1 MEHLGKVPCNPLEEL
16 WISLREVQGKAHL
29 ELRIRTISASGKTP
43 PLLEREP
50 ILLPI
55 SQLQSLLQLL
65 TQAREFCVSRG
76 ILYEAGPA
84 TLVTMEHGE
93 SIAVSLEK
101 RGISVRRDPRIPV
114 RLSVECRLVESEG
127 TRPAKPVSGEI
138 RDISIRGAQV
148 WLPQRLPRFK
158 HVDVSGLLDGKG
170 FQARAQI
177 ANVGLEANRDPTT
190 GFHRHGLQWVAMEP
204 KQREILT
211 TAITKRSKTEQ
222 AMTPPTEV
230 ASVVVGEEKPE
241 EFLEGTLGTS
251 SPETLERRRA
261 ERVALPQPVPLRTRG
276 EAAREVRLLELSLI
290 GSRIEHQGSLQ
301 PGSLCVLEFP
311 IASSPL
317 ALSARVIHSRAR
329 GDKGEP
335 AGTRQL
341 RYESGL
347 TFVDVTPDQQTVL
360 ARIVEWLALGGT
372 VEGILKSP

>member
-16 WISLREVQGKAHL
+16 WVSLREIQGKPQL

-43 PLLEREP
+43 PLSEREP
-50 ILLPI
+50 VLLPI
-55 SQLQSLLQLL
+55 GQLESLLRLL
-65 TQAREFCVSRG
+65 TRAREFCINRG
-76 ILYEAGPA
+76 LLYEPGPA
-84 TLVTMEHGE
+84 TVVTMEQGE
-93 SIAVSLEK
+93 SIALSLEK
-101 RGISVRRDPRIPV
+101 RGITVRRDPRIPV

-127 TRPAKPVSGEI
+127 NRLPKPVSGEM

-158 HVDVSGLLDGKG
+158 HVDVSGLLDGMG

-177 ANVGLEANRDPTT
+177 ANVGLESNRDPTT

-211 TAITKRSKTEQ
+211 TAITKRSESAQGKTPSAEL
-222 AMTPPTEV
+222 AP
-230 ASVVVGEEKPE
+230 VVDGEESPE
-241 EFLEGTLGTS
+241 EILEGTLGTPP
-251 SPETLERRRA
+251 PETLERRRA
-261 ERVALPQPVPLRTRG
+261 ARVPLPQPVPVRARG
-276 EAAREVRLLELSLI
+276 EAAREVRLLDLSLI

-301 PGSLCVLEFP
+301 PGSLCVLDFP

-317 ALSARVIHSRAR
+317 ALSARVIHSRAL
-329 GDKGEP
+329 GDTGEP

-347 TFVDVTPDQQTVL
+347 TFVDVTPDQQTAL

-372 VEGILKSP
+372 VEGILTSS